1 MLTRAIR
8 LKDSI
13 DLYCLKYQ
21 ENEEDYRMEY
31 CPLITIMI
39 TILTT
44 IIVLKQDWQDLQKLH
59 DFLQYFQDA
68 TLASESRFSTVE
80 SILPIMDYLLEKLEG
95 AKMQY
100 KDDAYIGPCC
110 NASWAKLDKY
120 YGLTERSPVY
130 TVALILC
137 P

>member
-21 ENEEDYRMEY
+21 ENEEDYHMEY

-68 TLASESRFSTVE
+68 TLASES
-80 SILPIMDYLLEKLEG
+80 
-95 AKMQY
+95 
-100 KDDAYIGPCC
+100 
-110 NASWAKLDKY
+110 
-120 YGLTERSPVY
+120 
-130 TVALILC
+130 
-137 P
+137 